1 MCCSVLQCVAVCCSV
16 LQCVAVCCSVLH
28 CVAVCCS
35 VLQCVIV
42 CHSVLQCVA
51 VCCSVLQCL
60 SDLHCTAQEN
70 DVRYTHLAK
79 QTSSNVSSRTNVI
92 ILTKFSL
99 QRTGE

>member
-1 MCCSVLQCVAVCCSV
+1 VCVCVCVYVAVRCRVLQRVA
-16 LQCVAVCCSVLH
+16 
-28 CVAVCCS
+28 
-35 VLQCVIV
+35 V